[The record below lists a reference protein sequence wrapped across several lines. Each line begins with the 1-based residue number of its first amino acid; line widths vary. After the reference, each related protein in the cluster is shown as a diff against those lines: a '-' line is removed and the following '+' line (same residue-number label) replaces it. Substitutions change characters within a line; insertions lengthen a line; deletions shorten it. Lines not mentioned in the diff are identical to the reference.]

1 MEDKVMRLKR
11 RNVIRKVTAMGVAAT
26 IIFTGCQKAPEDA
39 VVKNK
44 NLDKMIEQ
52 AKKTG
57 DEKEPADI
65 MAEKYTSYK
74 NNFSNDKLGVTVE
87 ANAKVD
93 IPKKKQMSVV
103 RVKQKK
109 IDQNFLD
116 KVKKELN
123 IQQTLYDGC
132 VTNIKTK
139 EEVEKEIQELKA
151 WYAEIDKTGEDTEV
165 YEEEYRASLSELE
178 KEYKSAPDNV
188 SWEQYKSNGKIEKVK
203 DLYNRDKENTFYSW
217 AYDLNKNGEIYY
229 GVSDGKDGEHLALY
243 VQNNE
248 NYGNVLRFFRSKN
261 VVENDIYGAVV
272 KGQEGCMDTNAGLWP
287 ADREPR
293 QEDLGFDMPNQFYQY
308 KNEENTLTE
317 EMAKDIA
324 EKFLKNVGL
333 GDYQCDDKGFYCETF
348 APKGEK
354 AGYRKVWILR
364 YLRNINGVLVNNESG
379 AKYSEDRKNN
389 SFVKKMWS
397 GESVEFCINNQG
409 IVTFNYN
416 SPNEITETVVENS
429 NLKSFKQ
436 IKKIFE
442 NMVVTAYAQDQKEKE
457 KITIKVNQVILRYM
471 RISEANSF
479 DTGLLVPVW
488 EFIGTK
494 SYSQKTKLN
503 TDKEESI
510 LTVNAI
516 DGTIIDKKV
525 GY

>member
-1 MEDKVMRLKR
+1 MRIKSK
-11 RNVIRKVTAMGVAAT
+11 NMIKKVTAMGVAAT

-57 DEKEPADI
+57 DEKEQADI

-74 NNFSNDKLGVTVE
+74 NNFSNEKLGVTVE
-87 ANAKVD
+87 ADAKVD
-93 IPKKKQMSVV
+93 IPMTKKMSVV

-116 KVKKELN
+116 KVKGELD

-139 EEVEKEIQELKA
+139 KEIEKEIQELKA
-151 WYAEIDKTGEDTEV
+151 YNAEMNKTGEDKEV
-165 YEEEYRASLSELE
+165 YEEEYKESLSELE
-178 KEYKSAPDNV
+178 KEYKKAMDNV
-188 SWEQYKSNGKIEKVK
+188 PWGQYKSDGKIEKVK
-203 DLYNRDKENTFYSW
+203 NLYNRDKENTFYSW

-229 GVSDGKDGEHLALY
+229 GVSDGKDGEHLGLY

-261 VVENDIYGAVV
+261 VVENNIYSVAV
-272 KGQEGCMDTNAGLWP
+272 KGEEGRMDTNDGLWP
-287 ADREPR
+287 ADREPK

-317 EMAKDIA
+317 EMAKEIA

-333 GDYQCDDKGFYCETF
+333 ADFQCDEKGLYCETF
-348 APKGEK
+348 LSQGEK

-364 YLRNINGVLVNNESG
+364 YLRSIDGVLVNNESG

-416 SPNEITETVVENS
+416 SPNEITETVVDNS

-488 EFIGTK
+488 DFIGTK
-494 SYSQKTKLN
+494 SYLQKTKLN

-516 DGTIIDKKV
+516 DGTIIDKEA